1 MKKTLLT
8 IFFLGLLFTT
18 YAGHIAGGE
27 IYYSYLGVGN
37 GANTVRYQVTLRLF
51 RDCNATGNNVAQLP
65 GSVQIGIYNNTQPST
80 RFGNLVTVNRTG
92 NIETLNLGNPDP
104 CITGNVSVC
113 YQLANYSFTVELPI
127 TSVGYIIMYQTC
139 CRTDAI
145 TNIVKQQVTST
156 TVGEGATYTCTIPG
170 TNSIASGT
178 NSSPVFALKDTTL
191 VCQNSPFS
199 IDFSATDPDQGDSL
213 SYSLCAA
220 YNRGNTT
227 NANDNNYSNP
237 PFGFVGYTN
246 GFSGSNPLGPSAT
259 INPVTG
265 IISGIAPVNG
275 FYVVNVCITEWRN
288 GVAISEHRKDFT
300 LRVSDCALT
309 GASLKPSYITCDGFT
324 MSFQNEST
332 SSNITGYLWDFGE
345 RRTTSI
351 STNPTPTHTYAD
363 TGTYTLKLKVT
374 NARGCQDSATAEVR
388 VYPGFTPDFN
398 VQGTC
403 YLNPFSFRDATTTA
417 HGVVNSWKWDLG
429 DVTTNNDVSTRKD
442 TAWKYATPQTIQ
454 VKLVATNSKGCI
466 DSITKPV
473 IIRDKPLV
481 NLAFRD
487 TLICSIDTLTL
498 RTTIGSGSI
507 AWTTDRAA
515 SLSRMQNSNTPNP
528 IVYPVDTTRYIVT
541 INDNGCVNSDTVT
554 VNVLDFIDV
563 ELGMDTSICR
573 TDQFTLSPVSDALSY
588 QWTAS
593 TGVPIPGNAKYPL
606 VRPLVNTTYY
616 VTANLGYCQDRDSVF
631 VRVAPYPQV
640 SVQNDT
646 TICFGD
652 RIQLQ
657 GAIVGS
663 AFNWSPSSTLINANT
678 LFPIAGPSRTT
689 QYVLTAV
696 DTLGCDRPV
705 RDTVTVFVIPP
716 FNAYAGR
723 DTFLLVGRSIQL
735 NATGGN
741 TYLWRPT
748 TGLDDPTSATPNVTL
763 PETIDSIHYIVRAI
777 AQGGCYAED
786 DVIVKVFK
794 TGPDLL
800 VPSAFTPNGD
810 GKNDIIRPVGIGIAS
825 LQYFKIYNRWGQLLF
840 STTETGKGWNG
851 NYNGILQPAG
861 TYVYEALGTDQ
872 SGNRVFKKGTIVL
885 IR

>member
-1 MKKTLLT
+1 MASFAEAAHLK
-8 IFFLGLLFTT
+8 
-18 YAGHIAGGE
+18 GGWIQYE
-27 IYYSYLGVGN
+27 YLGQGSSSN
-37 GANTVRYQVTLRLF
+37 TSRCRITVRQYLDFNSSSGQVDAF
-51 RDCNATGNNVAQLP
+51 V
-65 GSVQIGIYNNTQPST
+65 SVGIFNGLNNTTVQTINVNLTST
-80 RFGNLVTVNRTG
+80 EFPEKTDYDLCLNPRPPNPPVRFR
-92 NIETLNLGNPDP
+92 IDKYET
-104 CITGNVSVC
+104 
-113 YQLANYSFTVELPI
+113 TVELPNI
-127 TSVGYIIMYQTC
+127 DGGYTLAIQRC
-139 CRTDAI
+139 CRINGIA
-145 TNIVKQQVTST
+145 NVSNSG
-156 TVGEGATYTCTIPG
+156 TVGVTYTTRISG
-170 TNSIASGT
+170 IINGIDYSANS
-178 NSSPVFALKDTTL
+178 NPVFVQRDTALI
-191 VCQNSPFS
+191 C
-199 IDFSATDPDQGDSL
+199 FSAPFTFDFAATDSDGDSL
-213 SYSLCAA
+213 AYSFCD
-220 YNRGNTT
+220 GINTPT
-227 NANDNNYSNP
+227 TEAKPLTPSNP
-237 PFGFVGYTN
+237 PYPSVPYSLN
-246 GFSGSNPLGPSAT
+246 YSGNSPMGSTVN
-259 INPVTG
+259 IDRNTG
-265 IISGIAPVNG
+265 LISGIAPATIG
-275 FYVVNVCITEWRN
+275 DYVVAVCVEEYRN
-288 GVAISEHRKDFT
+288 GVLIGSTRKEIHITVGNCT
-300 LRVSDCALT
+300 LA

-345 RRTTSI
+345 KNSSAV

-374 NARGCQDSATAEVR
+374 NSGGCQDSTTAEVK
-388 VYPGFTPDFN
+388 VYPGFNPDFN

-417 HGVVNSWKWDLG
+417 YGIVNSWKWDLG
-429 DVTTNNDVSTRKD
+429 DVTTNTDVSTRKD

-498 RTTIGSGSI
+498 RTTTGTGSI
-507 AWTTDRAA
+507 AWTTDRAS
-515 SLSRMQNSNTPNP
+515 SLSRMQNSNTANP

-541 INDNGCVNSDTVT
+541 INDNGCTNSDTVT

-563 ELGMDTSICR
+563 ELGLDTTICR

-640 SVQNDT
+640 AVQNDT

-652 RIQLQ
+652 RVQLQ
-657 GAIVGS
+657 GAIVGA

-678 LFPIAGPSRTT
+678 LFPIAGPSKTT

-705 RDTVTVFVIPP
+705 RDTVTVFVTPL

-723 DTFLLVGRSIQL
+723 DTFLLAGRSIQL
-735 NATGGN
+735 NATGGSA
-741 TYLWRPT
+741 YLWRPT

-763 PETIDSIHYIVRAI
+763 PETIDSIRYIVRAI
-777 AQGGCYAED
+777 APGGCYAED
-786 DVIVKVFK
+786 DVTVKVFK

-851 NYNGILQPAG
+851 NYNGIVQPAG

>member
-1 MKKTLLT
+1 MKKL
-8 IFFLGLLFTT
+8 ILLFILIFILVDTE
-18 YAGHIAGGE
+18 AAHLKGGWIQYE
-27 IYYSYLGVGN
+27 YLGKGATSSISRYKITVRQYLEFNSTPGQVDQSVSIGIFN
-37 GANTVRYQVTLRLF
+37 GATNASIQTLVVNLTNSEFPEKTDYNLCLNPRPPNPPVRF
-51 RDCNATGNNVAQLP
+51 RIDNYVAT
-65 GSVQIGIYNNTQPST
+65 I
-80 RFGNLVTVNRTG
+80 
-92 NIETLNLGNPDP
+92 
-104 CITGNVSVC
+104 
-113 YQLANYSFTVELPI
+113 ELPDI
-127 TSVGYIIMYQTC
+127 EGGYTLAVQRC
-139 CRTDAI
+139 CRI
-145 TNIVKQQVTST
+145 NNIVNILGSAQAGVTYST
-156 TVGEGATYTCTIPG
+156 KISGIINGIDYTNNNNPSFVQRDTALICFSTPFTFDFGATD
-170 TNSIASGT
+170 S
-178 NSSPVFALKDTTL
+178 D
-191 VCQNSPFS
+191 
-199 IDFSATDPDQGDSL
+199 GDSL
-213 SYSLCAA
+213 AYSFC
-220 YNRGNTT
+220 NGVNTPT
-227 NANDNNYSNP
+227 PEAKPLNPSSPPYPGLTYAQPYS
-237 PFGFVGYTN
+237 GI
-246 GFSGSNPLGPSAT
+246 SPLGSGVS
-259 INPVTG
+259 INPITG
-265 IISGIAPVNG
+265 LISGQAPASVG
-275 FYVVNVCITEWRN
+275 DYVVAVCVDEYRKGVLIGSTRKEIHITVGN
-288 GVAISEHRKDFT
+288 CT
-300 LRVSDCALT
+300 LA
-309 GASLKPSYITCDGFT
+309 GANLKPSYITCNGFT
-324 MSFQNEST
+324 MSFENEST
-332 SSNITGYLWDFGE
+332 NSSISAYLWDFGDKNA
-345 RRTTSI
+345 TTST
-351 STNPTPTHTYAD
+351 SPNPTPTYTYSD

-374 NARGCQDSATAEVR
+374 SSGGCQDSTTATVR

-403 YLNPFSFRDATTTA
+403 FLNPFSFRDATTTA
-417 HGVVNSWKWDLG
+417 YGVVNSWKWDLG
-429 DVTTNNDVSTRKD
+429 DPTTNTDVSTRKD

-507 AWTTDRAA
+507 AWTTDRVA

-541 INDNGCVNSDTVT
+541 INDNGCTNSDTVT

-563 ELGMDTSICR
+563 ELGLDTTICR

-588 QWTAS
+588 QWTTS
-593 TGVPIPGNAKYPL
+593 TGVPITGNTKYPL

-616 VTANLGYCQDRDSVF
+616 VTANLGFCQDRDSVS

-640 SVQNDT
+640 AVQNDT

-657 GAIVGS
+657 GAIVG
-663 AFNWSPSSTLINANT
+663 AGFNWSPSNTLINANT

-689 QYVLTAV
+689 QYVLTAF
-696 DTLGCDRPV
+696 DTLGCDRPI
-705 RDTVTVFVIPP
+705 RDTVTVFVIPA

-735 NATGGN
+735 NATGGSS
-741 TYLWRPT
+741 YLWRPT

-763 PETIDSIHYIVRAI
+763 PETIDSIRYIVRAI
-777 AQGGCYAED
+777 ASAGCYAED
-786 DVIVKVFK
+786 DVVVKVFK

-851 NYNGILQPAG
+851 NYNGIAQPSG